1 MDNPWRWFSC
11 ALAIGIGAT
20 ALLDAWAWSLRRFG
34 ISSLDWCLAGRW
46 MGHSPRGR
54 FVHES
59 IGHATPVKGECLLGW
74 GLHYASGIAFAALLL
89 ALAGSDWAQRPT
101 LAPALA
107 VGLGTVILPF
117 FVMQPGMGA
126 GIAASK
132 TPDPTRAR
140 ARARLRS
147 LLAHAV
153 FGVGMYVSSWIVAA
167 SLP

>member
-1 MDNPWRWFSC
+1 MDNTWPWFAY

-20 ALLDAWAWSLRRFG
+20 ALLDVWAWSLRHFG
-34 ISSLDWCLAGRW
+34 IPSLDWCLAGRW
-46 MGHSPRGR
+46 LGHFPRGR

-59 IGHATPVKGECLLGW
+59 IGRAAPVNRECLLGW

-89 ALAGSDWAQRPT
+89 ALAGSEWAQRPT

-107 VGLGTVILPF
+107 VGLGTVVFPF

-140 ARARLRS
+140 LRS
-147 LLAHAV
+147 LLTHAV
-153 FGVGMYVSSWIVAA
+153 FGVGMYVAARIVAVLLQA
-167 SLP
+167 